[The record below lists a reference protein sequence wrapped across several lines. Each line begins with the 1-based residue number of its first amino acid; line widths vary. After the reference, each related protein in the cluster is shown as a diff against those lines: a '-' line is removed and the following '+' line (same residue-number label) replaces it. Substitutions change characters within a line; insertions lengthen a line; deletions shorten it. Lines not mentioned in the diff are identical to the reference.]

1 MRSLFLL
8 LVLLNILYALWQLQD
23 GAADRALRDQAD
35 RPLEQRLIFQEDLDP
50 AKPRMAGQQAQQ
62 TQQSASGTVLCVSLG
77 SFEARERAEQL
88 RQRMLALGI
97 GSDVVVRE
105 VAGSTDYW
113 LIHPVSGGRSV
124 ALAKLSE
131 LQRSG
136 IDSFLITQG
145 ALANN
150 LSLGAFARE
159 DYAQARLAQ
168 LRDQGYPV
176 RLEPVEKTGREYL
189 VQVHSEA
196 RRLVDQALLGRLRES
211 FPQLQHQYLP
221 CRAVAAAASIP

>member
-8 LVLLNILYALWQLQD
+8 LLLLNILYALWQLQD
-23 GAADRALRDQAD
+23 GMADRALRDQAD
-35 RPLEQRLIFQEDLDP
+35 RPLEQRLVSQER
-50 AKPRMAGQQAQQ
+50 AKSVEPSAAAQNLE
-62 TQQSASGTVLCVSLG
+62 QSVNGTVLCVSLG
-77 SFEARERAEQL
+77 AFDERGRAEQL

-105 VAGSTDYW
+105 VAGSLDFW

-131 LQRSG
+131 LQESG

-145 ALANN
+145 SLANN
-150 LSLGAFARE
+150 LSLGVFGRE

-176 RLEPVEKTGREYL
+176 RLEPVAKRGREYL
-189 VQVHSEA
+189 VQVNSDA

-221 CRAVAAAASIP
+221 CRAVAAVTSIP